1 MVTKVPPYLAGD
13 GRYRKGQET
22 PPAGRLKPV
31 HRVDQTHRGDLDE
44 ILQRLTPVSEA
55 TGEVLG
61 QRKIARDQL
70 IAKPLALGIFTS
82 QIRIA
87 LVQPNQMRILTALT
101 LG

>member
-13 GRYRKGQET
+13 GRYRKGQEA
-22 PPAGRLKPV
+22 PSAGRLKPV

-82 QIRIA
+82 QIRIS

-101 LG
+101 VG

>member
-13 GRYRKGQET
+13 GWYRKGQET

-44 ILQRLTPVSEA
+44 VLQRLTPVSEA

-82 QIRIA
+82 QIRIS

-101 LG
+101 VG

>member
-1 MVTKVPPYLAGD
+1 MVPKVPPYLAGD

-31 HRVDQTHRGDLDE
+31 HRVDQTHRGDLDQ
-44 ILQRLTPVSEA
+44 ILQRFTPVSEA

-70 IAKPLALGIFTS
+70 IAKLLALGIFTS

-87 LVQPNQMRILTALT
+87 LVQPNQMRILTTLT